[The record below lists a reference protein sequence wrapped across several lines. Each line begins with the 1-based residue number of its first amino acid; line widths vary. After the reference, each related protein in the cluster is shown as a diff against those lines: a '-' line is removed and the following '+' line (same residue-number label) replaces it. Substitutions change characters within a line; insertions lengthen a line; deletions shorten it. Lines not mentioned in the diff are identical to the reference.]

1 MKCFLASILGCF
13 VSVLVFAAKPAIPS
27 AHQIANVPW
36 HRQINGLFCGDGS
49 LEIVFDLW
57 GPDVNQR
64 AIANVAR
71 TSSMG
76 TWSDDI
82 RRAGHFS
89 RLSSAQG
96 NFYPNEGPVAGFVER
111 GLGYA
116 AFSHSAAA
124 PWLEELKGL
133 IADDIPVV
141 LLMQFARDGTG
152 GGHYRVAVGYDDDL
166 GVIYFSDPWGRDMQY
181 LPGTNGLVAWTYE
194 EVVTSWNYAEYGTPL
209 PFYGVAIFPW
219 TVELRVS
226 GRVEAGSTVTVR
238 AVVSYPCP
246 APFDEGEFP
255 ASDVVAELGL
265 PVGMTVLGS
274 PEVLL
279 GALPAGA
286 SRTVSW
292 RVRIDGPVAGRTLS
306 VEARGRISGGV
317 PEAAWAGGNVVYPPY
332 VYVDEIGGEGSI
344 TW

>member
-1 MKCFLASILGCF
+1 MKCLV
-13 VSVLVFAAKPAIPS
+13 VSTLVCLVSALSFAAKPARPAVHLIED
-27 AHQIANVPW
+27 VPW
-36 HRQINGLFCGDGS
+36 HVQINGLFCGDGS
-49 LEIVFDLW
+49 LEIVFDHW

-89 RLSSAQG
+89 RLSAAQG
-96 NFYPNEGPVAGFVER
+96 HFYPNEGPVAGFVER

-116 AFSHSAAA
+116 AFSHAATA
-124 PWLEELKGL
+124 PWLDELKGL
-133 IADDIPVV
+133 IAENIPVV

-152 GGHYRVAVGYDDDL
+152 GGHYRVAVGYDDVAGL
-166 GVIYFSDPWGRDMQY
+166 IYFSDPWGRDMRY
-181 LPGTNGLVAWTYE
+181 LPGTDGLVAWTEE
-194 EVVTSWNYAEYGTPL
+194 EVIASWNYAEYGTPL

-219 TVELRVS
+219 TVDLRIS
-226 GRVEAGSTVTVR
+226 GRVEPGSTVTVR

-246 APFDEGEFP
+246 APFDEAQFP
-255 ASDVVAELGL
+255 ASGAVAELTV
-265 PVGMTVLGS
+265 PAGMTVLGAAEAAMGS
-274 PEVLL
+274 
-279 GALPAGA
+279 LPAGS

-292 RVRIDGPVAGRTLS
+292 RVRVDAPVTGQTLS
-306 VEARGRISGGV
+306 VAARGQISGSV

-332 VYVDEIGGEGSI
+332 AYTDEIGGVGSI
-344 TW
+344 HW